1 MGYTTRHRAV
11 AEIRARGIMSSMT
24 KRDKLSTEPY
34 KGVRDFYPQDQ
45 FIQRYMFEHM
55 ERVCE
60 LFGYEEYNASVLEP
74 AELYRSKT
82 SEEIVSHQ
90 TYTFIDRG
98 DREVTLRPELT
109 PTFARMVAA
118 KQREIPFPAR
128 WYSIANCFRYEGTQ
142 KGRLRE
148 FWQLNAD
155 LVGAEGV
162 EADAEIIAMAH
173 ATLRSMGAEERDF
186 EIRVSDRRVLDA
198 VYHSVGIAK
207 EYAAEVTRLLD
218 RRAKVED
225 FEKQLTDLIR
235 HEEKAVE
242 LVAELERT
250 TSTAYLEELRIT
262 LEHMGVGN
270 LIVDTTITR
279 GFDYYT
285 GMVFEVFD
293 THESNKRSIAGGGR
307 YDNLLTLFGGE
318 PVPAVGFAMGDVTTR
333 DFLEAHALLPEYAP
347 ATEVMV
353 CIVEDEAK
361 SHAMRL
367 AQDLRRE
374 DVTVAINFSGKRIG
388 DQIRQADKMKVPFV
402 IAVGS
407 KERLEGRYTIKNL
420 STGAE
425 ITLPADRIAEHLF
438 SSLG

>member
-1 MGYTTRHRAV
+1 MA
-11 AEIRARGIMSSMT
+11 

-34 KGVRDFYPQDQ
+34 KGVRDFYPEDQ
-45 FIQRYMFEHM
+45 FVQRYMFEHM

-82 SEEIVSHQ
+82 SEEIVNRQ
-90 TYTFIDRG
+90 TYTFNDRG

-109 PTFARMVAA
+109 PTFARMIAA
-118 KQREIPFPAR
+118 KQREIPLPAR

-155 LVGAEGV
+155 LIGVDGV
-162 EADAEIIAMAH
+162 EADAEVIAMSH
-173 ATLRSMGAEERDF
+173 SILRSMGAEERDF

-198 VYHSVGIAK
+198 VYESVGIASG
-207 EYAAEVTRLLD
+207 YAAEVTRLLD
-218 RRAKVED
+218 RRSKIED
-225 FEKQLTDLIR
+225 FEKELIELIK

-242 LVAELERT
+242 LIAELERT
-250 TSTAYLEELRIT
+250 TSTAYLEDLRVT
-262 LEHMGVGN
+262 LEHMGIRN

-293 THESNKRSIAGGGR
+293 TDPTNKRSLAGGGR
-307 YDNLLTLFGGE
+307 YDNLLTIFGGD
-318 PVPAVGFAMGDVTTR
+318 PIPAVGFAMGDVTAR
-333 DFLEAHALLPEYAP
+333 DFLEAHNLMPDYAP
-347 ATEVMV
+347 ATEVMICV
-353 CIVEDEAK
+353 VDDEAK
-361 SHAMRL
+361 GHATRL

-374 DVTVAINFSGKRIG
+374 DVTVAVNFSGKRIG
-388 DQIRQADKMKVPFV
+388 DQIRQADKMKVPFI

-407 KERLEGRYTIKNL
+407 KERESGRYTVKNL
-420 STGAE
+420 ATGAE

>member
-1 MGYTTRHRAV
+1 MALM
-11 AEIRARGIMSSMT
+11 A
-24 KRDKLSTEPY
+24 KRERLSTEAY

-45 FIQRYMFEHM
+45 FVQRYMFEHM

-82 SEEIVSHQ
+82 SDEIVNTQ
-90 TYTFIDRG
+90 TYTFHDRG

-109 PTFARMVAA
+109 PTLARMIAA
-118 KQREIPFPAR
+118 HQREIPFPAR

-155 LVGAEGV
+155 IVGAEGV
-162 EADAEIIAMAH
+162 QADAEVIAMAH
-173 ATLRSMGAEERDF
+173 AILRSMGAEERDF

-198 VYHSVGIAK
+198 VYKSVGIAK

-225 FEKQLTDLIR
+225 FEKQLAGLIA
-235 HEEKAVE
+235 HEEKAAE
-242 LVAELERT
+242 LIAELERT
-250 TSTAYLEELRIT
+250 TSTAYLEELRVT
-262 LEHMGVGN
+262 LAHMGVGN
-270 LIVDTTITR
+270 LIVDTSIAR

-293 THESNKRSIAGGGR
+293 THEGNKRSLAGGGR
-307 YDNLLTLFGGE
+307 YDNLLSIFGGE
-318 PVPAVGFAMGDVTTR
+318 PVPAVGFALGDVTTR
-333 DFLEAHALLPEYAP
+333 DFLEAHGLLPEYAP
-347 ATEVMV
+347 ATELMICV
-353 CIVEDEAK
+353 VEEEST
-361 SHAMRL
+361 SHAVRL

-374 DVTVAINFSGKRIG
+374 DITVAVNFSGKRIG
-388 DQIRQADKMKVPFV
+388 DQIRQADKMKVPFI
-402 IAVGS
+402 IAVGE

-420 STGAE
+420 STGNE
-425 ITLPADRIAEHLF
+425 ITLPADRISEHLF